1 MLGDFPLAGKIVVI
15 TGGASGIGL
24 AFTKLALTSEAKVII
39 ADLVLP
45 PPAEVLV
52 RDDPNARFIRCDVG
66 KWDDLESLIPFSQ
79 KEFGDVPDVYAAN
92 AGVGE
97 PVFAIL
103 FPNAWSS
110 FWADRETERYAQL
123 DINLGHPIKLTR
135 IAIRACLGRNKK
147 GVVIITSSIAGV
159 HGHFATALY
168 VASKHGTI
176 GLIKSLAKAETEAQ
190 VKVVGICPGLV
201 ETPLLKNIM
210 ESQNKD
216 EPGVV
221 LIKPSEIA
229 DRMKDLIEK
238 GTYRGGTALAV
249 STPGDATIV
258 ADGSTSALEDLLPSD
273 LNVMRE
279 IIAAERGK

>member
-24 AFTKLALTSEAKVII
+24 AFTKLALTSGAKVII
-39 ADLVLP
+39 ADLVLS
-45 PPAEVLV
+45 PPAELLISE
-52 RDDPNARFIRCDVG
+52 DPNARFIRCDVG
-66 KWDDLESLIPFSQ
+66 KWNDLESLIPFSQ

-97 PVFAIL
+97 P
-103 FPNAWSS
+103 AWSS
-110 FWADRETERYAQL
+110 FWGDRETERYAQL

-159 HGHFATALY
+159 NGHFATALY

-176 GLIKSLAKAETEAQ
+176 GFIKSLAKAETEAQ

-201 ETPLLKNIM
+201 ETPLLQKIM

-229 DRMKDLIEK
+229 DRMKDLVEK
-238 GTYRGGTALAV
+238 GTYRGGIALAV
-249 STPGDATIV
+249 SAPGDATIV

-279 IIAAERGK
+279 IIAAERGNDS

>member
-24 AFTKLALTSEAKVII
+24 AFTELALTSRAKVII
-39 ADLVLP
+39 ADLVLSHA
-45 PPAEVLV
+45 AELLIS
-52 RDDPNARFIRCDVG
+52 DDHNARFIRCDVG
-66 KWDDLESLIPFSQ
+66 KWSDLESLIPFSQ

-97 PVFAIL
+97 P
-103 FPNAWSS
+103 AWSS
-110 FWADRETERYAQL
+110 FWGDRETERYAQL

-159 HGHFATALY
+159 NGHFATALY

-176 GLIKSLAKAETEAQ
+176 GFIKSLAKAETEAQ

-201 ETPLLKNIM
+201 ETPLLQNIM

-216 EPGVV
+216 EPDVV

-229 DRMKDLIEK
+229 DRMKDLVEK
-238 GTYRGGTALAV
+238 GTYRGGIALAV
-249 STPGDATIV
+249 SAPGDATVV

-279 IIAAERGK
+279 IIAAERGNDS